1 MTFCVWF
8 LLLNICLFLFKTEEM
23 MQRGQLRSE
32 MLIIQERK
40 RTQPIESDPEKVLEG
55 WDARSPG

>member
-1 MTFCVWF
+1 
-8 LLLNICLFLFKTEEM
+8 

-40 RTQPIESDPEKVLEG
+40 RTPPTESDPEKVLEG